1 MRTARTAKP
10 QTKWH
15 DTSETKPGFPTPPRR
30 SGEGRSRRPFATNR
44 LVRSG
49 VPLEARIAALR
60 QHGNF
65 AIAYSATIQP
75 GLEHFGDERGFIAY
89 RRLAG
94 VAHALGEPIAPAD
107 NREELISRFIAEK
120 GDICWWQISQPLA
133 KVLAGRG
140 FLVNQLGVE
149 LRVQLSNYTFAG
161 PTKRNF
167 RRALAI
173 SRERGDSLYETS
185 LGSIDPSALA
195 EVSDSW
201 RRTRTVRNHEMG
213 FLVRPVVLTDEPGVR
228 KFVAFDRDRHVAGF
242 AFFDPVFQSGLPV
255 GYLCSAKR
263 TKETAHPL
271 LGHALTACA
280 IESFKEEGK
289 ATLFLGLSPGSFAGS
304 DQFGHSWQ
312 ATRTLSFCYQSRWF
326 NRHVYSLK
334 GLCEY
339 KAAFGGSEEPAYFA
353 YNRRPGVGHLLS
365 LAKACNVVG
374 SGGDQAA
381 PTAT

>member
-1 MRTARTAKP
+1 M
-10 QTKWH
+10 Q
-15 DTSETKPGFPTPPRR
+15 
-30 SGEGRSRRPFATNR
+30 
-44 LVRSG
+44 SG

-60 QHGNF
+60 QHGSF

-75 GLEHFGDERGFIAY
+75 DLEHFGDERGFIAY

-94 VAHALGEPIAPAD
+94 VAHALGEPIAAPD
-107 NREELISRFIAEK
+107 RREELISRFIAEK

-149 LRVQLSNYTFAG
+149 SRVQLSDYTFAG

-173 SRERGDSLYETS
+173 SRERGDTIFEAS
-185 LGSIDPSALA
+185 LGSIDPCDLA

-213 FLVRPVVLTDEPGVR
+213 FLVRPVVLADEPGVR
-228 KFVAFDRDRHVAGF
+228 KFVAFDRDRRLAGF
-242 AFFDPVFQSGLPV
+242 AFFDPVFQGGLPV
-255 GYLCSAKR
+255 GYLCSARR

-271 LGHALTACA
+271 LGHALTAFA
-280 IESFKEEGK
+280 IESFRAEGK
-289 ATLFLGLSPGSFAGS
+289 AALFLGLSPANFTGR
-304 DQFGHSWQ
+304 DEFGHSWQ
-312 ATRTLSFCYQSRWF
+312 VKQTLHFCYQSRWF
-326 NRHVYSLK
+326 NRHLYSLK
-334 GLCEY
+334 GLSKY
-339 KAAFGGSEEPAYFA
+339 KAAFGGIEEPVYFA
-353 YNRRPGVGHLLS
+353 YNRRPGVAHLLS
-365 LAKACNVVG
+365 LAKACNIVG